1 MRAIVLGARG
11 QVGHSLCPMLG
22 NDVLAITK
30 DAFDFTQLS
39 AIEKTLDTMAD
50 GFNPEIIINLAAYT
64 NVEQA
69 EIDKDLATTV
79 NAHAPKEIAAW
90 CNKHR
95 VPILHTSTDYV
106 FDGQK
111 QSPYTERDDTN
122 PLNHYGISKLAG
134 EHAVLES
141 GAKAIVLRLSWVYSV
156 THAHSFVRKIMA
168 RAATDKTLNV
178 VADQVGSPTSA
189 AAAAKAIAALL
200 QKLPASG
207 IYHATPQGH
216 TSWHGF
222 ACAIME
228 EAGITLESITPTLT
242 HEFATK
248 AKRPANSRLDS
259 SKLAKAGIVIPHW
272 REGLKEVMK
281 KS

>member
-11 QVGHSLCPMLG
+11 QVGHALVPLLG
-22 NDVLAITK
+22 DNALAITK

-39 AIEKTLDTMAD
+39 AIHKTLDTMANA
-50 GFNPEIIINLAAYT
+50 FNPEIIINLAAYT

-69 EIDKDLATTV
+69 EVDRDLATTV
-79 NAHAPKEIAAW
+79 NAYAPKEISNW
-90 CNKHR
+90 CNMHR
-95 VPILHTSTDYV
+95 VPLLHTSTDYV

-111 QSPYTERDDTN
+111 QTPYTERDGTN
-122 PLNHYGISKLAG
+122 PLNHYGSSKLAG
-134 EHAVLES
+134 EQAVLES
-141 GAKAIVLRLSWVYSV
+141 GAKALVLRLSWIYSI

-168 RAATDKTLNV
+168 RAAIDNKLSV
-178 VADQVGSPTSA
+178 VADQVGTPTSA
-189 AAAAKAIAALL
+189 AEAAKVIAALL

-222 ACAIME
+222 ACAVMQ
-228 EAGITLESITPTLT
+228 EAAMKLESIRPTLSS
-242 HEFATK
+242 EFAAK
-248 AKRPANSRLDS
+248 AVRPANSRLDS
-259 SKLAKAGIVIPHW
+259 SKIAKLGIAIPHW